1 MIDKKIEE
9 AARRNADKYRNY
21 PTLSDEDRDKVSIG
35 SFMDCAKWMRE
46 EFLKDLWHH
55 ASEKP
60 NIKQGECCVTC
71 LVKFKNGSTELCVY
85 FRNPEGWVCDDMT
98 PKDFKRSS
106 NPQPIGFSGI
116 LLAKRQ
122 NSFYCT
128 YFLHNRNV
136 ADTKSPYPIK
146 RLEVIRWFNQKSMVF
161 NQSLS

>member
-1 MIDKKIEE
+1 MKESLYSRRSNLVVGFHGCDKSVVDAVIAGKTELLASANDYDWLGNGIYFWE
-9 AARRNADKYRNY
+9 NN
-21 PTLSDEDRDKVSIG
+21 EDRAWQWAKQLSTRKSSSVKEPAVIG
-35 SFMDCAKWMRE
+35 AIIDLGYCLDLTDSFY
-46 EFLKDLWHH
+46 L
-55 ASEKP
+55 P
-60 NIKQGECCVTC
+60 
-71 LVKFKNGSTELCVY
+71 
-85 FRNPEGWVCDDMT
+85 
-98 PKDFKRSS
+98 S

>member
-1 MIDKKIEE
+1 MFWKKIIILYL
-9 AARRNADKYRNY
+9 ALPMLCCLPSKAQKPGDI
-21 PTLSDEDRDKVSIG
+21 VSEQTIRKLG
-35 SFMDCAKWMRE
+35 
-46 EFLKDLWHH
+46 
-55 ASEKP
+55 EKHFFSISP
-60 NIKQGECCVTC
+60 IPDPIFHLMQGKTY
-71 LVKFKNGSTELCVY
+71 T
-85 FRNPEGWVCDDMT
+85 
-98 PKDFKRSS
+98 S

>member
-1 MIDKKIEE
+1 MNKLEYIPGDIVKIEYGE
-9 AARRNADKYRNY
+9 ATGK
-21 PTLSDEDRDKVSIG
+21 IG
-35 SFMDCAKWMRE
+35 FVTNT
-46 EFLKDLWHH
+46 FL
-55 ASEKP
+55 
-60 NIKQGECCVTC
+60 T
-71 LVKFKNGSTELCVY
+71 
-85 FRNPEGWVCDDMT
+85 
-98 PKDFKRSS
+98 S

-136 ADTKSPYPIK
+136 AETKSPYPIK

>member
-1 MIDKKIEE
+1 MSITNLGVANILSASTCVSIIFLFAKIEKQFQITKII
-9 AARRNADKYRNY
+9 ALYKY
-21 PTLSDEDRDKVSIG
+21 
-35 SFMDCAKWMRE
+35 
-46 EFLKDLWHH
+46 
-55 ASEKP
+55 
-60 NIKQGECCVTC
+60 IKQKKYGIFYKSMINLSFLLYT
-71 LVKFKNGSTELCVY
+71 
-85 FRNPEGWVCDDMT
+85 
-98 PKDFKRSS
+98 S

-136 ADTKSPYPIK
+136 ADTKSPYSIK

>member
-1 MIDKKIEE
+1 MHVLNGKTFIC
-9 AARRNADKYRNY
+9 N
-21 PTLSDEDRDKVSIG
+21 
-35 SFMDCAKWMRE
+35 
-46 EFLKDLWHH
+46 
-55 ASEKP
+55 
-60 NIKQGECCVTC
+60 
-71 LVKFKNGSTELCVY
+71 KNGLFTFTIKRTNHDKEITPSYPQQVSPPSLANPRLHRPQARSRTRRPSLRL
-85 FRNPEGWVCDDMT
+85 RNT
-98 PKDFKRSS
+98 IKTKFYTS